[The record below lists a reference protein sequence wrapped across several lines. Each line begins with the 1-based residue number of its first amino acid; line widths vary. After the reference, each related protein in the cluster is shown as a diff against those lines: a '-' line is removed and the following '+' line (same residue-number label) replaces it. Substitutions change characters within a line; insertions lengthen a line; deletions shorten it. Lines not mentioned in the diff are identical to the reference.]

1 VDSKNDTGTG
11 DLSVKL
17 NRLEDQVVKLN
28 TQIKSNKQVI
38 SELKLAISQRDTQ
51 INELELKLGYA
62 QQSLLEKAI
71 NKIQECRV
79 QIKAGMDE
87 KFINPTVSQIQQ
99 HIKTA
104 QELVDEAKAILFEK
118 KKLVDNTILIARDK
132 AIHCP
137 EQAKDYIKKSIIE
150 PAWAMVNQ
158 RLESLRVQAKTTRN
172 LVEDKAIYPSKVM
185 LDEIVATAQNLPD
198 KVLAFLQA
206 QVVSPLAQTNKK
218 ASSVAVNIYPDT
230 VDYLRKT
237 SGRFVDI
244 ANQALSEITDQVK
257 KSPFWDGKNKVKAI
271 Y

>member
-1 VDSKNDTGTG
+1 MDSKNDTGTG
-11 DLSVKL
+11 ELSVKL

-28 TQIKSNKQVI
+28 AQIKTNKQVI
-38 SELKLAISQRDTQ
+38 SELKLAVSQRDMQ

-87 KFINPTVSQIQQ
+87 KVINPTVSQIQQ
-99 HIKTA
+99 HIKTT
-104 QELVDEAKAILFEK
+104 QEFVDEAKAILFEK
-118 KKLVDNTILIARDK
+118 KKQVDNAILIARDK

-137 EQAKDYIKKSIIE
+137 EQAKGYVEKSIIE
-150 PAWAMVNQ
+150 PAWAIVNQ
-158 RLESLRVQAKTTRN
+158 RLESLRIQAKTTRN
-172 LVEDKAIYPSKVM
+172 LVEDKAIYPSKVL
-185 LDEIVATAQNLPD
+185 LDEIVATAQNFPD
-198 KVLAFLQA
+198 KVLVFLQA

-218 ASSVAVNIYPDT
+218 ASSLVVNIYPDT
-230 VDYLRKT
+230 LDYLRKKF
-237 SGRFVDI
+237 GRFGDI

-257 KSPFWDGKNKVKAI
+257 KSPFWDGKNKVKA

>member
-1 VDSKNDTGTG
+1 MNSKNDAGTS

-28 TQIKSNKQVI
+28 TQIKTNKQVI

-62 QQSLLEKAI
+62 QQSLIEKAVY
-71 NKIQECRV
+71 KIQECRF

-87 KFINPTVSQIQQ
+87 KVINPTVSQIQQ

-104 QELVDEAKAILFEK
+104 QEFVDEAKAILVEK
-118 KKLVDNTILIARDK
+118 KKLVDNTILIAREK

-137 EQAKDYIKKSIIE
+137 EQAKGYVEQSIIG
-150 PAWAMVNQ
+150 PALAMVNQ
-158 RLESLRVQAKTTRN
+158 LLESLRMQAKTTRN
-172 LVEDKAIYPSKVM
+172 LVEDKAIYPSKVL
-185 LDEIVATAQNLPD
+185 LDELVATAENLPD

-206 QVVSPLAQTNKK
+206 QVFRPLAQTNKK
-218 ASSVAVNIYPDT
+218 ATSLAVDIYPDT
-230 VDYLRKT
+230 LEYLRKKF
-237 SGRFVDI
+237 GRFGDI
-244 ANQALSEITDQVK
+244 ANQALSEISDQVK
-257 KSPFWDGKNKVKAI
+257 KSPFWDGKDKIKA